1 MHDIKQTLEFIL
13 QSISPNDIDKISVES
28 HEENGLTILEIISTP
43 EVTGQ
48 IIGKEAVSSNLS
60 APFLALPIPTFA
72 STSLS
77 EIKRIVSIVVGIF
90 LSFD

>member
-48 IIGKEAVSSNLS
+48 IIGKEGR
-60 APFLALPIPTFA
+60 I
-72 STSLS
+72 
-77 EIKRIVSIVVGIF
+77 IKSIRTLLGAAYPNIRFNVT
-90 LSFD
+90 LRN